1 MLNLFPCDLPKKSLQ
16 LQGTVPNHK
25 TSLKSLS
32 TGFDP
37 SCFFGVCI
45 MSLQWR
51 HQPHT
56 RKGLSARRS
65 VKRLWGSA
73 LTAGLVLAMQSGATA
88 AEKLVMKLG
97 PFQQTVHVADVE
109 YYARTGRVPSHLF
122 LLQPFLNDNIR
133 NGLNARLNVSP
144 SYGQQFASAILSSP
158 SGKQLLELALPAMPG
173 ITSDL
178 VHSGISLA
186 IKQFDGLNAIEVIK
200 SVPIE
205 TITID
210 LSQALSIIS
219 KINWNYWRTQ
229 SITTMLQDSL
239 KVEAAPVNLDFDP
252 IAPGPY
258 AVNKTAM
265 TKRDQKRGREIAVD
279 LYTPDAPPA
288 DKPLVLLAPGYEANK
303 RFLAYLAEH
312 LASHGFT
319 AVALQHPSVAMADGT
334 ISLDNLIPE
343 TEFVDRPRD
352 ISFLLDELAK
362 LNQESRWQ
370 NQFNTERTTVIGHS
384 LGGYTALTLAGAA
397 IQLDQL
403 REFCNNRD
411 NLLERVPADW
421 LHCNATRLPNQKTA
435 RLRDQ
440 RVVQVMALN
449 PAIGRIFGDNGM
461 RYVKTPALVFS
472 SSEDV
477 LAPAISQQFQPFTQ
491 LPDKPKYLFT
501 AIGTTHLSVSD
512 PTNTSGAIVENTLVT
527 EKRGPEMA
535 QLHQALRGV
544 TLAFSQQLTPEAEK
558 YAPVLTAAYI
568 QPLSSEQIVL
578 RFNRQ
583 LPEDLARL
591 FDPTTALET
600 AQFWINR
607 IRRNS

>member
-1 MLNLFPCDLPKKSLQ
+1 M
-16 LQGTVPNHK
+16 V
-25 TSLKSLS
+25 
-32 TGFDP
+32 
-37 SCFFGVCI
+37 
-45 MSLQWR
+45 LQWR
-51 HQPHT
+51 HQSHT
-56 RKGLSARRS
+56 RSAFRTQRYFE
-65 VKRLWGSA
+65 RLWGSA

-133 NGLNARLNVSP
+133 NALNARLNVSP

-158 SGKQLLELALPAMPG
+158 SGRQLLELALPAMPG
-173 ITSDL
+173 ITTDL

-205 TITID
+205 TINID

-229 SITTMLQDSL
+229 SITSTLQERL
-239 KVEAAPVNLDFDP
+239 KVETTPVKLDFDP
-252 IAPGPY
+252 AAAGPY
-258 AVNKTAM
+258 EVNKTAM
-265 TKRDQKRGREIAVD
+265 TKRDAKRGREIAFD
-279 LYTPDAPPA
+279 IYTPETPSA
-288 DKPLVLLAPGYEANK
+288 DKPLVMLAPGYEANK

-319 AVALQHPSVAMADGT
+319 AVALQHPSVATADGT
-334 ISLDNLIPE
+334 ISLDNLIPA

-362 LNQESRWQ
+362 LNQDSRWQ
-370 NQFNTERTTVIGHS
+370 NQFNTEQTTVIGHS

-421 LHCNATRLPNQKTA
+421 LHCNASRLPNQQTA
-435 RLRDQ
+435 RLRD
-440 RVVQVMALN
+440 RRIVQVMALN
-449 PAIGRIFGDNGM
+449 PAIGRILGDNGI

-477 LAPAISQQFQPFTQ
+477 LAPALSQQLQPFTQ

-512 PTNTSGAIVENTLVT
+512 PTDSSGVIVENTLVQ

-544 TLAFSQQLTPEAEK
+544 TLAFLQQLTPEAEK

-568 QPLSSEQIVL
+568 QPLSSDKIVL

-583 LPEDLARL
+583 LPKNLTRL
-591 FDPTTALET
+591 FDPTAPLET
-600 AQFWINR
+600 AQFLIHR
-607 IRRNS
+607 MQ